1 MPGKALTISIV
12 LTIIVLSHQLIAQD
26 KPSVVWHEL
35 NEGAWTKLY
44 LKNSLFPHSSRQG
57 TFTYK
62 DLVFTRSANYS
73 DSSAVV
79 FIPTGYKTELG
90 YNDVIVH
97 FHGWN
102 NEAVNVMH
110 DFNLLKQLF
119 RSEKNAILVIAQG
132 PKNAMD
138 SSGGKIEERNGLKK
152 FINEILTKL
161 KDEQKIRSSRLGQL
175 IISAHS
181 GGYRPAILGLA
192 NGGLRKNINE
202 IFLFDSFYDL
212 TEKII
217 PWLKIDKDNRLRTI
231 YTEDLA
237 PKHQDFVKL
246 LSANG
251 MTYNNVFAKD
261 VKIIIKS
268 SKLCHDCV
276 MDDNFEKLLK
286 ISLLNDINR

>member
-1 MPGKALTISIV
+1 MPGKSVTISLVIFIV
-12 LTIIVLSHQLIAQD
+12 VLFQQLFAQD
-26 KPSVVWHEL
+26 KPSVVWHGVD
-35 NEGAWTKLY
+35 EGEWTKLY
-44 LKNSLFPHSSRQG
+44 LKNSLFPHSSRKG
-57 TFTYK
+57 TYTYK
-62 DLVFTRSANYS
+62 HLVFTKSVNYS

-79 FIPTGYKTELG
+79 FIPLNYETVLG

-110 DFNLLKQLF
+110 DFDLLKQLF

-138 SSGGKIEERNGLKK
+138 SAGGKIEERNGLKK
-152 FINEILTKL
+152 YIREILSKL
-161 KDEQKIRSSRLGQL
+161 RDDNKITTNRIGQL

-181 GGYRPAILGLA
+181 GGYRPAILGLE
-192 NGGLRKNINE
+192 NGGLRKNIKE

-212 TEKII
+212 TEKIV
-217 PWLKIDKDNRLRTI
+217 PWLKADKDNRLRTI

-246 LSANG
+246 ISANG
-251 MTYNNVFAKD
+251 MIYNNVLAKE
-261 VKIIIKS
+261 VKIIIKG
-268 SKLCHDCV
+268 SKLCHDCI
-276 MDDNFEKLLK
+276 MDENFERLLK
-286 ISLLNDINR
+286 ISLLNDIDR